1 MIGALSDEQRL
12 SGVGCC
18 MQLNIS
24 AQVHLSEKVHY
35 RMLDT
40 HVIPAV
46 FAVMRLHYGHFS
58 VHITCMV
65 FNSSTYHLMT

>member
-1 MIGALSDEQRL
+1 MGYC
-12 SGVGCC
+12 VH
-18 MQLNIS
+18 LNIS

-40 HVIPAV
+40 HVISD
-46 FAVMRLHYGHFS
+46 FCAVMKLHYGHFS

-65 FNSSTYHLMT
+65 FNSSTYLLMTDGILNRTLK